1 MRIANKLPQN
11 GAEWLAWRKSGLGAS
26 DAPVVMGV
34 SPYTSRFELW
44 CEKTGM
50 ADRPDFHPM
59 AIKAM
64 ARGTLLEPEAR
75 ECYEKKVGAKFDA
88 NINVIHERYDFIR
101 ASLDG
106 YSKDLNAIVE
116 IKCPGKVDL
125 EEARKG
131 RVPKKYLPQVQL
143 QLLVTGADYC
153 DYFTYDGTDGI
164 TVKVLPDLRYQ
175 QQLEDEMVGFWQL
188 IQSKNPPL
196 LTDKD
201 VLKCLKTVETLDEK
215 LKKAR
220 DTYNYAMT
228 VQLNQTREKKNG

>member
-26 DAPVVMGV
+26 DAPVVMGI

-50 ADRPDFHPM
+50 MERPDFHPM

-75 ECYEKKVGAKFDA
+75 ECYERKVGYKFDVD
-88 NINVIHERYDFIR
+88 INVIHDKYDFIR

-106 YSKDLNAIVE
+106 YSRDLNAIVE

-125 EEARKG
+125 LEAKKG
-131 RVPKKYLPQVQL
+131 KVPKKYLPQVQL
-143 QLLVTGADYC
+143 QLLLTNASYC
-153 DYFTYDGTDGI
+153 DYFTYDGEDGI
-164 TVKVLPDLRYQ
+164 IVKVLPDKEYQ
-175 QQLEDEMVGFWQL
+175 QKLEDEMVKFWEL
-188 IQSKNPPL
+188 IQTKNPPL

-215 LKKAR
+215 LKQAR
-220 DTYNYAMT
+220 TTYNYAMT
-228 VQLNQTREKKNG
+228 VQLNQERTNGK